1 MKKIIFILVAALSLA
16 ACSNYGKKIKV
27 EGTKGEVYYK
37 GDGVTE
43 ADAKKTGE
51 FLKEEFF
58 SSGKEASVQ
67 ITKEGEEFTIRFVY
81 NKAVYDT
88 LQGAEEAFKTIGA
101 KASKELFGG
110 KKVNIALAN
119 SSFKDFKTIPYD
131 EATAKALEAPVND
144 EPLVTQKDFEHET
157 MEGIDFYWRGIPDE
171 DSKTI
176 ADYIVKN
183 GSFSGGTAEIY
194 MTKNDDRYILRF
206 PMIESART
214 NPETLAAIAKVTK
227 DIKENVFANEPFSF
241 IVTDEKMNT
250 VKTFDY

>member
-1 MKKIIFILVAALSLA
+1 MKRIILGLLVTVALA
-16 ACSNYGKKIKV
+16 ACSN
-27 EGTKGEVYYK
+27 YK

-67 ITKEGEEFTIRFVY
+67 ITKEGEEYTIRFVY
-81 NKAVYDT
+81 TKSVYDT
-88 LQGAEEAFKTIGA
+88 LKGAEEAFKVIGA

-119 SSFKDFKTIPYD
+119 KSFKDFKTIPYD
-131 EATAKALEAPVND
+131 EATAKALEAPVTD
-144 EPLVTQKDFEHET
+144 EPLVLQKDFDHES
-157 MEGIDFYWRGIPDE
+157 MSGIDFYWRGISDE
-171 DSKTI
+171 ESKII
-176 ADYIVKN
+176 AAYIVKN

-194 MTKNDDRYILRF
+194 MTKNGDRYTLRF

-214 NPETLAAIAKVTK
+214 DQETLTALEKVTK
-227 DIKENVFANEPFSF
+227 DIKDNVFANEPFSF
-241 IVTDEKMNT
+241 IVTDEKMKT
-250 VKTFDY
+250 VKSFDY